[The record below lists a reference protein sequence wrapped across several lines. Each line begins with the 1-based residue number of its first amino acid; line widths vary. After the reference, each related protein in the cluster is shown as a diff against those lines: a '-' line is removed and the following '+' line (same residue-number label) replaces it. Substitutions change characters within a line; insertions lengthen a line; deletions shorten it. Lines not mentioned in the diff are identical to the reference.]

1 MDEEAAHTQPTWFG
15 PETAPLYGVVHVPAG
30 RRARGGIV
38 ICPPLGKEHVDT
50 YRGLKLLA
58 QELCAR
64 GFMVLRFDYR
74 ATGDSAGELGADS
87 ALSDYQDSIRT
98 AVRYLRSAGV
108 TQIGVVGLRM
118 GAMLAAT
125 VGSDLDGLA
134 ALVLWDPV
142 LDGRRY
148 LREQRTLYK
157 MTVGADRIDVERE
170 SILGTTFSPEC
181 ARQLKGIQMPESL
194 GVAVPTLIVARPER
208 ADEPTIKALLGNG
221 NCELATVA
229 GQPEYVEPVT
239 FVVQIP
245 VATLTLIAEWLHHAM
260 DDTSREPVSPVIA
273 RRAQVAQL
281 PDGRA
286 VVETLDELGPNRLF
300 AIRTALADAPSDTPT
315 LLIHN
320 TACEHRV
327 GSGRVWTDTA
337 RELATHG
344 LAAVRYD
351 RRGTGDTGWAT
362 AEFATIYSP
371 ESNTDV
377 HDAMVATGIP
387 AERLMMTGI
396 CSGAWNSAIG
406 AIRYGARAVV
416 LVNAILFS
424 VRHKAIGPEKLIGM
438 TPPNPG
444 VEPAPEPRTFEAR
457 VKKLIRRWLPYQLWL
472 LMGRLGLTEVPEVLL
487 TALGRQGVVVDMV
500 MSPEDQAWFDKQRGP
515 QGVARLERRG
525 WAPTITRAPSGDHPL
540 LQRDIQN
547 VASARILAVA
557 QREFAELLP
566 ESVGGD
572 VRHTAWHRNADPP
585 ASCCERG

>member
-1 MDEEAAHTQPTWFG
+1 
-15 PETAPLYGVVHVPAG
+15 
-30 RRARGGIV
+30 
-38 ICPPLGKEHVDT
+38 
-50 YRGLKLLA
+50 
-58 QELCAR
+58 
-64 GFMVLRFDYR
+64 
-74 ATGDSAGELGADS
+74 
-87 ALSDYQDSIRT
+87 
-98 AVRYLRSAGV
+98 
-108 TQIGVVGLRM
+108 
-118 GAMLAAT
+118 
-125 VGSDLDGLA
+125 
-134 ALVLWDPV
+134 
-142 LDGRRY
+142 
-148 LREQRTLYK
+148 
-157 MTVGADRIDVERE
+157 
-170 SILGTTFSPEC
+170 
-181 ARQLKGIQMPESL
+181 MPESFS
-194 GVAVPTLIVARPER
+194 GAIATLIVARPER
-208 ADEPTIKALLGNG
+208 VEEPTIRALIANS
-221 NCELATVA
+221 NCELAAVE

-245 VATLTLIAEWLHHAM
+245 VATLTLIADWLHQAM
-260 DDTSREPVSPVIA
+260 DTGREPVSPVIV

-300 AIRTALADAPSDTPT
+300 AIRTALADAPPDTPT

-337 RELATHG
+337 REFAAHG

-371 ESNTDV
+371 ESKADV
-377 HDAMVATGIP
+377 HDAMAATGIP

-444 VEPAPEPRTFEAR
+444 VEPAPEPRTLEAR
-457 VKKLIRRWLPYQLWL
+457 LKKLIRRWLPYRLWL
-472 LMGRLGLTEVPEVLL
+472 LMGRVGLTEVPEVLL
-487 TALGRQGVVVDMV
+487 TALGREGIVVDMV

-572 VRHTAWHRNADPP
+572 VPRSTALHRNADPP
-585 ASCCERG
+585 APCCERR